1 METLN
6 LSTMYI
12 MHVGVSDVK
21 FLFSNWYFSYKPR
34 IYAFSLYISIWR
46 WIHGKKDVQ
55 DKISRS
61 FKYDFLYEE
70 NKLRLSDI
78 H

>member
-6 LSTMYI
+6 LSTIYI

-34 IYAFSLYISIWR
+34 IYAFSLYI
-46 WIHGKKDVQ
+46 DVQ
-55 DKISRS
+55 DKISRR
-61 FKYDFLYEE
+61 FRYDFLYEE